1 MTIKE
6 FLQDKTLTAVGVVEN
21 TIINLI
27 TEDGNDGI
35 DVNTSNISSGILVIT
50 RTDFT
55 INDNILS
62 IDDITIDIETTNM
75 L

>member
-21 TIINLI
+21 IIINLI
-27 TEDGNDGI
+27 TEDGTDGI

-55 INDNILS
+55 LNDNILS
-62 IDDITIDIETTNM
+62 IDDITVDIETTNM